1 MSEMKLTVIEALT
14 NAGKRRNELYTIIRE
29 TNKFTDLSSAYYSF
43 GEALET
49 AKEDFTDS
57 ELMELLVPIETDE
70 NGTLR
75 YDGDNDILSGLFSEA
90 QDLKATASRAGVRV
104 SFAEMFDVCYED
116 VEYIN
121 SWSSSSLSC

>member
-1 MSEMKLTVIEALT
+1 MSDSKQTVVEALT
-14 NAGKRRNELYTIIRE
+14 AAGKQRDRIYAIITE
-29 TNKFTDLSSAYYSF
+29 TNQFANLSSAYYSF

-49 AKEDFTDS
+49 AKEYFTDS
-57 ELMELLVPIETDE
+57 ELMELLVLIETDE

-116 VEYIN
+116 VEYIS